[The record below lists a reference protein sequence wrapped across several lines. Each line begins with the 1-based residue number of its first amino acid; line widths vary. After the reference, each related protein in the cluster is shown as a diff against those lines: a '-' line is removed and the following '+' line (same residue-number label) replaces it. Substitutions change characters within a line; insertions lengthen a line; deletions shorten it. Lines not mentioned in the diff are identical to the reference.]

1 MTLELPASPRP
12 ESPSRAPPEKPAQAA
27 LHRREKPR
35 SARTSRGR
43 RRPTCAARQRVR
55 NPDGCA
61 PTRPCAGR
69 IAVGV
74 LLGQVGQLRLG
85 LPLLKCDAVLANR
98 EKVRGVMNRSD
109 FTGGAIDQT
118 ELQLARLRIELQNTF
133 VVFESDSCSEL
144 DAVALRGDFARH
156 LPACHV
162 GNDIASPGC
171 HLAYWRVDASF
182 LDQLAARRWRAQ
194 MVEQVDQ
201 LCVAKHYVLTKNAYK
216 GRVGTLALG
225 RSYMTD
231 LFVPESC
238 FPQKSGAKSG

>member
-162 GNDIASPGC
+162 GNDIAS
-171 HLAYWRVDASF
+171 RDATLRTGAWTRASWTS
-182 LDQLAARRWRAQ
+182 LRPAGGVPRWSNR
-194 MVEQVDQ
+194 
-201 LCVAKHYVLTKNAYK
+201 LTSC
-216 GRVGTLALG
+216 ALL
-225 RSYMTD
+225 SIT
-231 LFVPESC
+231 SS
-238 FPQKSGAKSG
+238 QKMPTKDV

>member
-1 MTLELPASPRP
+1 M
-12 ESPSRAPPEKPAQAA
+12 
-27 LHRREKPR
+27 
-35 SARTSRGR
+35 
-43 RRPTCAARQRVR
+43 
-55 NPDGCA
+55 
-61 PTRPCAGR
+61 
-69 IAVGV
+69 
-74 LLGQVGQLRLG
+74 GQLRLG